1 MKASAVAAKQR
12 RAQDYVKE
20 TEASRQKYDDKG
32 GSPSYPRGDQHKSKQ
47 QRSRP
52 RISKATAKK
61 IGDARGETHDA
72 NTEFEARDHES
83 LQKRARRRGQ
93 GQGQHGHR
101 PNPTRGREDTPR
113 RVSSALSPTPRWE
126 VTHFLPGGIAVPAD
140 GTTGTLMVHGMV
152 EVPIHR
158 AVHFIQNPPPFVY
171 TISDAPHAPVEAP
184 REDAPDAHADTEGS
198 TSVTLADPTDD
209 EPSAHADAEGSLAEP
224 STVAGPSSVAAS
236 IEVSGPAAMAPSPMA
251 ESTPVVRPAAEAPS
265 SIMAEIT
272 TVARPAAVAPSSAVA
287 EPIEVSGPATA
298 APLCQ
303 KFLAELIAHDHDS
316 AAALPS
322 LGGEAGPTSTYEEE
336 ADDWDI
342 VDHEDFPAL
351 PTYPKG
357 AIDFTRLDFDHVE
370 LVPHAAWTG
379 ILSPFFYGED
389 VEAISNARRALLTRF
404 LERQLTADRI
414 LTLSNPSLVEL
425 NFHIVGMGGSAFL
438 NYGEN
443 SKARERG
450 FTRIWKY
457 DYENRCYLPRDK
469 EWWE

>member
-12 RAQDYVKE
+12 RAQEYVKE

-126 VTHFLPGGIAVPAD
+126 VTHFLPGGIEVPAD

-224 STVAGPSSVAAS
+224 STVAGPAAEPPSSVAAS

-272 TVARPAAVAPSSAVA
+272 TVARPAAVAPSSVA
-287 EPIEVSGPATA
+287 EPIEIPGPDAAAPSSVAEPMDVSGPAGA
-298 APLCQ
+298 
-303 KFLAELIAHDHDS
+303 
-316 AAALPS
+316 PS
-322 LGGEAGPTSTYEEE
+322 LLVEPITVARPVNNEE
-336 ADDWDI
+336 APHLI
-342 VDHEDFPAL
+342 
-351 PTYPKG
+351 
-357 AIDFTRLDFDHVE
+357 LD
-370 LVPHAAWTG
+370 AAWRSLG
-379 ILSPFFYGED
+379 LRPPERPPR
-389 VEAISNARRALLTRF
+389 AITPSETSKRKALEMAVFQERRNGL
-404 LERQLTADRI
+404 
-414 LTLSNPSLVEL
+414 
-425 NFHIVGMGGSAFL
+425 
-438 NYGEN
+438 
-443 SKARERG
+443 
-450 FTRIWKY
+450 
-457 DYENRCYLPRDK
+457 
-469 EWWE
+469 